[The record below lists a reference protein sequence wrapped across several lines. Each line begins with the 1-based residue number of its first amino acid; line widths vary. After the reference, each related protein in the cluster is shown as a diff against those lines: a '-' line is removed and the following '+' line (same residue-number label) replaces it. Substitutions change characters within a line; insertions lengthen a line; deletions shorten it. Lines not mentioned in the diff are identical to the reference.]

1 MIRYFWLPPPQWAT
15 GTDSGPFFR
24 AGGLYPTIESPYFTL
39 PLSPFFRYSLRSA
52 VPNPTDSLAQQ
63 SVNTLRL
70 LSVDMVQAANSG
82 HPGLPLGAAPM
93 AYVLFSR
100 FLRFNPQ
107 APQWP
112 NRDRFVLSAG
122 HGSAL
127 LYSLLHLYGYDL
139 SLDDLKAFRQLHSRT
154 PGHPESHMT
163 PGVEVTTG
171 PLGQGF
177 ANGVGMAMAEAHLA
191 AVYNR
196 PGHVLQDHFTYAI
209 VSDGDLMEGIA
220 AEAASLAGH
229 LRLGKLIYLY
239 DDNDICLDGPTNLS
253 YTEDALARFEAYG
266 WHTQRVTDG
275 NDLDAIEA
283 AIRAAQAETT
293 RPSLI
298 SVKTVIGFGSPQQGT
313 SKVHGSPLGAENL
326 KKAKE
331 FFGFDPEATFI
342 VPAAVRTHLAEAG
355 QRGARLQAEWQQ
367 QTEAYQ
373 QEFGAAW
380 ELFRASFAGELPAD
394 WDASLPVFTPAD
406 GALATR
412 QASGK
417 ALTALKQRVPF
428 LFGGSADLAS
438 SNEMPTSGSVSFQP
452 GSYEHTNIWFGVREH
467 AMGGAMNGMA
477 HHGGVLPYGGTF
489 LTFSDY
495 MRGAIRLTALAESRA
510 TFVFTHDSIGLGED
524 GPTHQP
530 VEQVAALRTI
540 PNIIVLRPADA
551 NETVEAWRIALTT
564 PKSPVVLIL
573 SRQKLPVLDQSRFGP
588 AREGVAKG
596 AYILS
601 EAEGGA
607 PALILLGTGSEVALA
622 LEAQQQLQAEG
633 VPTRVVSMPSWELFE
648 RQPKAYQQQVLPPAV
663 RKRVSIEAGSPMGW
677 HKYVTDEGTVIGLN
691 RFGESG
697 PGEEVLALFGFSV
710 ENVVRQARWVLAGQP
725 ADDEPKQLVS

>member
-1 MIRYFWLPPPQWAT
+1 M
-15 GTDSGPFFR
+15 
-24 AGGLYPTIESPYFTL
+24 
-39 PLSPFFRYSLRSA
+39 LSLMS
-52 VPNPTDSLAQQ
+52 NPSSVAEQ
-63 SVNTLRL
+63 SVSTIRL

-107 APQWP
+107 DPRWP

-139 SLDDLKAFRQLHSRT
+139 SLNDLKAFRQLHSKT
-154 PGHPESHMT
+154 PGHPECNIT

-191 AVYNR
+191 AVYNE
-196 PGHVLQDHFTYAI
+196 PGHELMDHYTYAI
-209 VSDGDLMEGIA
+209 VSDGDLMEGIS

-229 LRLGKLIYLY
+229 LKLGKLIYLY

-253 YTEDALARFEAYG
+253 YTEDALARFDAYG
-266 WHTQRVTDG
+266 WHTQRVADG
-275 NDLDAIEA
+275 NDLDAIED
-283 AIRAAQAETT
+283 AIRAAQAETE

-298 SVKTVIGFGSPQQGT
+298 SIKTIIGYGSPQEGT
-313 SKVHGSPLGAENL
+313 SKVHGSPLGDANL
-326 KKAKE
+326 KAAKA
-331 FFGFDPEATFI
+331 FFGFDPEASFI
-342 VPAAVRTHLAEAG
+342 VPEDVRTHLAAAG
-355 QRGARLQAEWQQ
+355 QRGARLQQEWQHK
-367 QTEAYQ
+367 TEAYQ
-373 QEFGAAW
+373 QNHPERW
-380 ELFRASFAGELPAD
+380 DLIRDSFAGVLPAG
-394 WDASLPVFTPAD
+394 WDASLPLFTPAD

-417 ALTALKQRVPF
+417 ALNALKQTVPY

-438 SNEMPTSGSVSFQP
+438 SNEMPTSGAASFQP
-452 GSYEHTNIWFGVREH
+452 GSYHHTNVWFGVREH
-467 AMGGAMNGMA
+467 AMGAALNGLA
-477 HHGGVLPYGGTF
+477 HHGGVRAYGGTF

-495 MRGAIRLTALAESRA
+495 MRGAIRLSALAESA
-510 TFVFTHDSIGLGED
+510 VTFVFTHDSIGLGED

-530 VEQVAALRTI
+530 VEHVAALRTI
-540 PNIIVLRPADA
+540 PNVVVLRPADA
-551 NETVEAWRIALTT
+551 NETVEAWRVAMTL

-573 SRQKLPVLDQSRFGP
+573 SRQKLPVLDQQRYGS
-588 AREGVAKG
+588 AREGVARG
-596 AYILS
+596 AYVLS
-601 EAEGGA
+601 EAAGGI
-607 PALILLGTGSEVALA
+607 PELLLLATGSEVALA
-622 LEAQQQLQAEG
+622 MQAQAELESQG

-648 RQPKAYQQQVLPPAV
+648 KQPLAYRQQVLPLAV
-663 RKRVSIEAGSPMGW
+663 RKRVAIEAGSPLGW
-677 HKYVTDEGTVIGLN
+677 HKYATDEGTVIAMN

-697 PGEEVLALFGFSV
+697 PGEAVMELFGFSV
-710 ENVVRQARWVLAGQP
+710 ENVVKQARWVLAGQP
-725 ADDEPKQLVS
+725 AEEEAKEVLA